1 MTLYNAFPCGR
12 PYECSDCG
20 KSYKDSASFK
30 RHRMVHT
37 GERPYPCSLCADS
50 FIDSKSLRRH
60 REVSHPTAVPDP
72 DLDVME
78 EEEEELIEP
87 GQEHQYL
94 PLEKESNGR
103 EVESDDEGVSDESKM
118 SQDDD
123 DIESNEGD
131 LKIAET
137 SADSGINES
146 MDISVAE
153 ERTL

>member
-1 MTLYNAFPCGR
+1 MMSSLLR

-37 GERPYPCSLCADS
+37 GERPYPCSLCSDT

-60 REVSHPTAVPDP
+60 REVSHPTAQPDP
-72 DLDVME
+72 ELDVME

-87 GQEHQYL
+87 GQEQQYL
-94 PLEKESNGR
+94 PAGE
-103 EVESDDEGVSDESKM
+103 EVQSDDDEGVADADVSKNLDINDESN
-118 SQDDD
+118 D
-123 DIESNEGD
+123 GD

-146 MDISVAE
+146 LDNSVE

>member
-1 MTLYNAFPCGR
+1 
-12 PYECSDCG
+12 
-20 KSYKDSASFK
+20 
-30 RHRMVHT
+30 MVHT
-37 GERPYPCSLCADS
+37 GERPYPCNTCSET

-60 REVSHPTAVPDP
+60 REVSHPGSALPDP
-72 DLDVME
+72 ELDSME

-94 PLEKESNGR
+94 PSEAEKEYN
-103 EVESDDEGVSDESKM
+103 EQEAESDDEGVAADDSKNM
-118 SQDDD
+118 DDD

-146 MDISVAE
+146 MDNSTE

>member
-1 MTLYNAFPCGR
+1 MLLIFYR

-37 GERPYPCSLCADS
+37 GERPYPCTICNES

-72 DLDVME
+72 ELDVMD

-94 PLEKESNGR
+94 PVEKQSNEE
-103 EVESDDEGVSDESKM
+103 EVESDDEGVPADESKNEDE
-118 SQDDD
+118 DDD
-123 DIESNEGD
+123 TESNEGD

-137 SADSGINES
+137 HETTIDSGINES
-146 MDISVAE
+146 MNNSVE
-153 ERTL
+153 ERNL